1 MKQIKLATIKK
12 EPPITYGML
21 ARIARQRLCLHAKEK
36 HCACTTFSRC
46 RFYTQNRTIGK

>member
-21 ARIARQRLCLHAKEK
+21 ARIARQRLCLHAKGETLRL
-36 HCACTTFSRC
+36 H
-46 RFYTQNRTIGK
+46 NV